1 MEPSVPQQARQ
12 LVCACASEVALILPS
27 CNREVA
33 SGTYSA
39 LPHPWASSSGS
50 ARLNS
55 TPISCSA
62 RIDRRDDGPVIPI
75 TAVTSE
81 ALNRDRQT
89 APAAGCD
96 DDVPKPFIPR
106 QLLAKIR
113 KYLQ

>member
-1 MEPSVPQQARQ
+1 
-12 LVCACASEVALILPS
+12 
-27 CNREVA
+27 
-33 SGTYSA
+33 
-39 LPHPWASSSGS
+39 
-50 ARLNS
+50 
-55 TPISCSA
+55 
-62 RIDRRDDGPVIPI
+62 VIPI

-113 KYLQ
+113 RYLQ